1 MINDDDFIFS
11 HQSISQIITDSDLS
25 IRVSSFDD
33 VSSNQSESFSR
44 FKSIDQYFI
53 IENNSFCLIE
63 AKKYLIQI
71 ISMIYFNIL
80 IAN

>member
-11 HQSISQIITDSDLS
+11 YQLISQIITNSDLS
-25 IRVSSFDD
+25 IRISSFDNI
-33 VSSNQSESFSR
+33 SNNQSASSSR

-53 IENNSFCLIE
+53 IENNPFYLLE
-63 AKKYLIQI
+63 TKKYLTQI
-71 ISMIYFNIL
+71 ISMIYLNIL